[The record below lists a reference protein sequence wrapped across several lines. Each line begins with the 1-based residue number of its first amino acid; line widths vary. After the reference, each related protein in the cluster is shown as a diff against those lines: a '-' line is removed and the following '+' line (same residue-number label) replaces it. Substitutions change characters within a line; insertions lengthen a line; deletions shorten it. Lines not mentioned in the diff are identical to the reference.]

1 MDETVTYDRSHLR
14 KHIYDYISQKQIDEY
29 VKTLPKKP
37 KQEPEEPEVPKIGLE
52 KFFNESKGE

>member
-37 KQEPEEPEVPKIGLE
+37 KQEPEVPKIGLE